1 MGLVMIAIAS
11 SCASQE
17 NGESGNGDD
26 AKLLIVGT
34 SMMVGD
40 AIEQLVGDATEVVT
54 LMGPGVDPHYYM
66 ASQGDVKVLRK
77 ADAVIYNGL
86 RLEGKMSEVLE
97 KLAESKP
104 VIAMAEGVSQD
115 QLRIVAGEKG
125 EELYD
130 PHVWND
136 VGLWSEAVAYL
147 STELQNALP
156 ELAKTIQ
163 ANTGTYLAEL
173 DELDREAREKITAI
187 PEEYRM
193 LVTSHDAFGYL
204 GDAYELKVRGLQG
217 ISTVAEFSLKDRV
230 DLINFLVESQIP
242 AVFVESSVSP
252 KDLNAVIEGCKNKGH
267 RLVIGGELFSDA
279 MGARGTP
286 EGTYLGMVRHNVELI
301 SSALNPSLGL
311 NH

>member
-1 MGLVMIAIAS
+1 MGLFVIALAS
-11 SCASQE
+11 GCVSQE
-17 NGESGNGDD
+17 KGEAGNGDD
-26 AKLLIVGT
+26 AKLQIVGT

-40 AIEQLVGDATEVVT
+40 AIEQLVGDAAEVVT
-54 LMGPGVDPHYYM
+54 LMGPGVDPHYYI
-66 ASQGDVKVLRK
+66 ASQGDVKILRS

-86 RLEGKMSEVLE
+86 RLEGKMSEVLQ
-97 KLAESKP
+97 KLSESKP
-104 VIAMAEGVSQD
+104 VIAMAEGISED
-115 QLRIVAGEKG
+115 KLRIVAGEEG

-136 VGLWSEAVAYL
+136 VGLWAEAVAYL
-147 STELQNALP
+147 STELQKALP
-156 ELAKTIQ
+156 ELAETIQ
-163 ANTGTYLAEL
+163 ANAGTYLVEL
-173 DELDREAREKITAI
+173 EELDREAREKIAAI

-204 GDAYELKVRGLQG
+204 GNAYNLNVRGMQG
-217 ISTVAEFSLKDRV
+217 ISTVTEFSLKDRV
-230 DLINFLVESQIP
+230 DLINFLVETQIP

-267 RLVIGGELFSDA
+267 NLVIGGELFSDA

-286 EGTYLGMVRHNVELI
+286 EGTYLGMVRHNIELI
-301 SSALNPSLGL
+301 SSALNPGLAL

>member
-1 MGLVMIAIAS
+1 MGLFVIAIAS
-11 SCASQE
+11 GCASQE
-17 NGESGNGDD
+17 NGQAGNGDD
-26 AKLLIVGT
+26 EKLQIVGT

-40 AIEQLVGDATEVVT
+40 AIEQLVGDAAEVVT
-54 LMGPGVDPHYYM
+54 LMGPGVDPHYYI

-104 VIAMAEGVSQD
+104 VIAMAEGISRE
-115 QLRIVAGEKG
+115 QLRIVAGEEG

-130 PHVWND
+130 PHIWND
-136 VGLWSEAVAYL
+136 VGLWTEAVAYL
-147 STELQNALP
+147 STELQKALP
-156 ELAKTIQ
+156 ELAETIQ
-163 ANTGTYLAEL
+163 ANAGTYLAEL
-173 DELDREAREKITAI
+173 EELDREAHEKIAAI
-187 PEEYRM
+187 PEEYRI

-204 GDAYELKVRGLQG
+204 GDAYNLKVRGLQG

-267 RLVIGGELFSDA
+267 YLAIGGELFSDA

-286 EGTYLGMVRHNVELI
+286 EGTYLGMVRHNIELI
-301 SSALNPSLGL
+301 SSALSPGLAL

>member
-286 EGTYLGMVRHNVELI
+286 EGTYLGMVRHNIELI